1 MSFPLTTLIAL
12 ISYFLSRAVLKS
24 SKQVYA
30 GLFLALLTII
40 GFMGYT
46 KGITIL
52 GLHVSATSFSIVIL
66 IVTFF
71 ETTLLER
78 HITKIKKGEIG
89 SNVKSV
95 EREYNEIFLLIGF
108 GLGGIVLSLISGLMV
123 LGELDLE
130 LIFHIKHNDS
140 KAKEV
145 VLYDYYINIGYIK
158 ISSSEKENNPTR
170 KRKLLLNKKEL
181 HKVLGS
187 IKRDGFSMVP
197 MKIYFNI
204 KGLVKISVGLGKG
217 KKKYDKRESQ
227 KIKDWN
233 KKKQTLLKRH

>member
-95 EREYNEIFLLIGF
+95 ERE
-108 GLGGIVLSLISGLMV
+108 
-123 LGELDLE
+123 
-130 LIFHIKHNDS
+130 
-140 KAKEV
+140 
-145 VLYDYYINIGYIK
+145 
-158 ISSSEKENNPTR
+158 
-170 KRKLLLNKKEL
+170 
-181 HKVLGS
+181 
-187 IKRDGFSMVP
+187 
-197 MKIYFNI
+197 
-204 KGLVKISVGLGKG
+204 
-217 KKKYDKRESQ
+217 
-227 KIKDWN
+227 
-233 KKKQTLLKRH
+233 

>member
-1 MSFPLTTLIAL
+1 MIVSFPLTTLIAL

-108 GLGGIVLSLISGLMV
+108 GLGGIVLSLVFGVMV

-130 LIFHIKHNDS
+130 LIFKIVFTVF
-140 KAKEV
+140 ALIIY
-145 VLYDYYINIGYIK
+145 VLTFLGVKYANLKVRYAVRGTILSFAMVLLAYFGNSIILINY
-158 ISSSEKENNPTR
+158 
-170 KRKLLLNKKEL
+170 L
-181 HKVLGS
+181 
-187 IKRDGFSMVP
+187 
-197 MKIYFNI
+197 
-204 KGLVKISVGLGKG
+204 
-217 KKKYDKRESQ
+217 
-227 KIKDWN
+227 
-233 KKKQTLLKRH
+233 

>member
-1 MSFPLTTLIAL
+1 VYFRLTLTNLIVVIYKDYKKNKIVSFPLTTLIAL

-130 LIFHIKHNDS
+130 LIFKIVFTVF
-140 KAKEV
+140 ALIIY
-145 VLYDYYINIGYIK
+145 VLTFLGVKYANLKVRYAVRGTILSFAMVLLAYFGNSIILINY
-158 ISSSEKENNPTR
+158 
-170 KRKLLLNKKEL
+170 L
-181 HKVLGS
+181 
-187 IKRDGFSMVP
+187 
-197 MKIYFNI
+197 
-204 KGLVKISVGLGKG
+204 
-217 KKKYDKRESQ
+217 
-227 KIKDWN
+227 
-233 KKKQTLLKRH
+233 

>member
-1 MSFPLTTLIAL
+1 MTNLIVLIYKDYKKNKIVSFPLTTLIAL

-40 GFMGYT
+40 GFVGYT

-108 GLGGIVLSLISGLMV
+108 GLGGIVLSLVSGLMV

-130 LIFHIKHNDS
+130 LIFKIVFTVF
-140 KAKEV
+140 ALIIY
-145 VLYDYYINIGYIK
+145 VLTFLGVKYANLKVRYAVRGTILSFAMVLLAYFGNSIILINY
-158 ISSSEKENNPTR
+158 
-170 KRKLLLNKKEL
+170 L
-181 HKVLGS
+181 
-187 IKRDGFSMVP
+187 
-197 MKIYFNI
+197 
-204 KGLVKISVGLGKG
+204 
-217 KKKYDKRESQ
+217 
-227 KIKDWN
+227 
-233 KKKQTLLKRH
+233 

>member
-1 MSFPLTTLIAL
+1 MYFRLTLTNLIVLIYKDYKKNKIVSFPLTTLIAL

-130 LIFHIKHNDS
+130 LIFKIVFTVF
-140 KAKEV
+140 ALIIY
-145 VLYDYYINIGYIK
+145 VLTFLGVKYANLKVRYAVRGTILSFAMVLLAYFGNSIILINY
-158 ISSSEKENNPTR
+158 
-170 KRKLLLNKKEL
+170 L
-181 HKVLGS
+181 
-187 IKRDGFSMVP
+187 
-197 MKIYFNI
+197 
-204 KGLVKISVGLGKG
+204 
-217 KKKYDKRESQ
+217 
-227 KIKDWN
+227 
-233 KKKQTLLKRH
+233 